1 MSEKYTACD
10 VIVIVIVFS
19 LFHPHASFF
28 IILKK
33 NIVVLAVHFCW
44 YRQLTEE
51 TKMPKEF
58 LGK

>member
-10 VIVIVIVFS
+10 VIVIFIVFS
-19 LFHPHASFF
+19 LFHPHATFF

-33 NIVVLAVHFCW
+33 NIVVLVVHFCW

-51 TKMPKEF
+51 TKMPK
-58 LGK
+58 